1 MVLLLPAQWK
11 QGQGHSSGQPS
22 GVQGGE
28 REGDVQWALL
38 PGVDDGGDGGA
49 SSEREEK
56 GAVWG
61 VAFSTGHT
69 HKESE
74 DAKV

>member
-1 MVLLLPAQWK
+1 M
-11 QGQGHSSGQPS
+11 
-22 GVQGGE
+22 
-28 REGDVQWALL
+28 WALL

-49 SSEREEK
+49 SSERGK

-74 DAKV
+74 DASLESEKNV

>member
-1 MVLLLPAQWK
+1 M
-11 QGQGHSSGQPS
+11 
-22 GVQGGE
+22 
-28 REGDVQWALL
+28 WALI
-38 PGVDDGGDGGA
+38 PGGHDGDDGGT
-49 SSEREEK
+49 SPERAK

-74 DAKV
+74 NTSLESEKNV